1 MNMNAKNAQK
11 NIISRLGGF
20 FVEAAQ
26 SRDFVGVHVKNGI
39 QFRNL
44 QQVMHFFGQMQQL
57 QFAAAVLD
65 GGVGAYQFAD
75 TGVIDVID
83 VPQVDQ
89 DPDTLVVEEFANG
102 GAQQSAAFAKGDA
115 TTQVQ
120 H

>member
-26 SRDFVGVHVKNGI
+26 SRDFVGVHIKNGI
-39 QFRNL
+39 QFRDL

-75 TGVIDVID
+75 TGAIDVID
-83 VPQVDQ
+83 VPEVHQN
-89 DPDTLVVEEFANG
+89 PEPLLVEEVSNG
-102 GAQQSAAFAKGDA
+102 GAQQSAAFTEGYAA
-115 TTQVQ
+115 AQV
-120 H
+120 